1 MIFLAYKYNNVNS
14 TAKVTLF
21 IELTKEKPN
30 YLEISQTK

>member
-1 MIFLAYKYNNVNS
+1 MIFLAYKYNNVNLA
-14 TAKVTLF
+14 AKVTLF